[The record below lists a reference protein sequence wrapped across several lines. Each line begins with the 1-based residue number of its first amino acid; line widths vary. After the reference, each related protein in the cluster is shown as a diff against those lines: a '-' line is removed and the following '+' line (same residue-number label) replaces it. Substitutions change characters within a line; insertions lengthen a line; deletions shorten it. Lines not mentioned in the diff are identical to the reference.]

1 MLATISKYIKDVS
14 VLRRLLFAVTFLP
27 SQLPD
32 FWSVAI
38 QFATC
43 GSINSL
49 SLMQNLHELNEEAFV
64 TDKHLHKEIVNLVL
78 PGKPLGIVLISPNNF
93 CLLCKSKLILRK
105 DRYAA
110 VVIYDNVNGTI
121 PGSHFHKYCS
131 NPSCSF
137 VQYFGSGLG
146 LITN

>member
-1 MLATISKYIKDVS
+1 
-14 VLRRLLFAVTFLP
+14 
-27 SQLPD
+27 
-32 FWSVAI
+32 
-38 QFATC
+38 
-43 GSINSL
+43 
-49 SLMQNLHELNEEAFV
+49 MQNLHELNEEAFV

-105 DRYAA
+105 DHYAA
-110 VVIYDNVNGTI
+110 VVIYDNVI

-137 VQYFGSGLG
+137 VQYFGYYSYDTKVFYNSDWKDLTYFISSRETAFSLQFLKQLDADIFIGQ
-146 LITN
+146 ISF